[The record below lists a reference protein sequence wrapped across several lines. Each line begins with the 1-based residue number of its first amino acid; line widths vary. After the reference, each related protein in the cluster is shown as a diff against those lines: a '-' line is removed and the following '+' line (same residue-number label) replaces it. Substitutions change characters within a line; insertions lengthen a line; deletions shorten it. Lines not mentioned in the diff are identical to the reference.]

1 MTRLP
6 ASHLARPAALGAVL
20 GAGALVLLSAAD
32 SFGSSPADD
41 PDLLYWC
48 KRVMTSEGV
57 VDEEVWGTN
66 TVTLSD
72 GTEETIDDSLVD
84 SEGGRYTFTVDLS
97 RDAADGPVTVEM
109 RLTRKAK
116 KAMTDEERLD
126 AFLRANPDATED
138 DITGFKAR
146 VAAGPTVPDPVFEV
160 DDALL
165 DWLETA
171 DALDTVDVLI
181 GVTGAGPLQIPRL
194 PTTLFALEPSLALDV
209 WEERRIAIEERKTEV
224 YELQTPL
231 VDALEADGA
240 ILHETLWKQNAILAT
255 VSPDTLLWLL
265 EHPDVLR
272 LERVGL
278 DEPMS
283 NDGQEIRDAIDVQ
296 QFLDAGLDG
305 SQPSGIAVNKNGTSI
320 STMYV
325 GVLDI
330 DLDYDHPAFEDGSG
344 NSRLLD
350 AWIYSGGAWVEDTGS
365 GATGSSHGTLVAG
378 QLLGD
383 LTLGQDSTYSGSGTT
398 DQWARTGMSTRP
410 VFSFID
416 WNSAST
422 ITAMQFAQS
431 DFTFDVVNMSAG
443 CAVCSC
449 SGNEEGYDREAND
462 LYIDGAFFVL
472 AAGNNGHTG
481 SCSVVSPADAAGA
494 FTVGALNISTTPLTS
509 SSASTVSSRGGG
521 PSGSIGGTDRSIVSL
536 VAPSGRQGSTL
547 PNYNNTYSA
556 VTGGQTSYAAPTLAG
571 AAVDLKHHLYNIM
584 GSGANNVGWMHATLL
599 NMGDGALESGTP
611 GAVDALDSLYGV
623 GRLAM
628 RRFHSTDLGVP
639 WRARWNLENLDDAD
653 TDTILFNPDGS
664 GVNQS
669 LSNSVDTARVAAWW
683 YEPNLGSTEDP
694 AEITTEVCCSTA
706 SCCTHSDCTT
716 STCFTYP
723 TTNDQKRRFRI
734 DDEGSFTVGGKAW
747 SVTHTGDSVP
757 AGTDDHHWTY
767 TYQYRTVATMLYW
780 ENAS

>member
-1 MTRLP
+1 
-6 ASHLARPAALGAVL
+6 
-20 GAGALVLLSAAD
+20 
-32 SFGSSPADD
+32 
-41 PDLLYWC
+41 
-48 KRVMTSEGV
+48 MTSEGV
-57 VDEEVWGTN
+57 ADEEEWGTN

-72 GTEETIDDSLVD
+72 GSQETINDSLID
-84 SEGGRYTFTVDLS
+84 SEGGRYALTVDLAQ
-97 RDAADGPVTVEM
+97 DDADGPVTMEM
-109 RLTRKAK
+109 RLRRTKNEAL
-116 KAMTDEERLD
+116 TEEQRLD
-126 AFLRANPDATED
+126 AFLRANPDATDEA
-138 DITGFKAR
+138 IVGFRAR
-146 VAAGPTVPDPVFEV
+146 VAAGPILPDPVFQV
-160 DDALL
+160 DDVLL

-181 GVTGAGPLQIPRL
+181 GVAGAGPLGIPRL

-224 YELQTPL
+224 YELQAPL
-231 VDALEADGA
+231 VDAMEADGA

-265 EHPDVLR
+265 EDPDVLR
-272 LERVGL
+272 LERIGPE
-278 DEPMS
+278 EPES
-283 NDGQEIRDAIDVQ
+283 NDGQEIRDAINVQ

-305 SQPSGIAVNKNGTSI
+305 SQASGIASNKLGTSI

-325 GVLDI
+325 GVIDI
-330 DLDYDHPAFEDGSG
+330 DLDYDHPAFDDGSG

-365 GATGSSHGTLVAG
+365 GATSSSHGTLVAG
-378 QLLGD
+378 QILGD

-398 DQWARTGMSTRP
+398 DQWARTGMATHP

-416 WNSAST
+416 WDSAGT
-422 ITAMQFAQS
+422 AITAMQFAQS
-431 DFTFDVVNMSAG
+431 DFTFDVVNLSAG
-443 CAVCSC
+443 CSACSC
-449 SGNEEGYDREAND
+449 SSNEDSYDREAND
-462 LYIDGAFFVL
+462 LYIDGVFFVKS
-472 AAGNNGHTG
+472 AGNNGHTG
-481 SCSVVSPADAAGA
+481 SCSVSAPADAAGA
-494 FTVGALNISTTPLTS
+494 FTVGALNITTTPLTNS
-509 SSASTVSSRGGG
+509 SVSTLSARGGG
-521 PSGSIGGTDRSIVSL
+521 PSGSLGGTDRAIISIL
-536 VAPSGRQGSTL
+536 APSGRQGSTL
-547 PNYNNTYSA
+547 PNHNDTYSPI
-556 VTGGQTSYAAPTLAG
+556 TGGQTSYSTPVVAG

-611 GAVDALDSLYGV
+611 GAVDALDDLYGV

-628 RRFHSTDLGVP
+628 RRFHSSDLGVP

-653 TDTILFNPDGS
+653 TDTFLFNPDGS

-669 LSNSVDTARVAAWW
+669 LPPNSVDTARVAAWW

-706 SCCTHSDCTT
+706 GCCTHSDCTT

-734 DDEGSFTVGGKAW
+734 DDEGSFTVAGKAW
-747 SVTHTGDSVP
+747 TVTHTGDSVP

-780 ENAS
+780 EDAS